1 MSASVFSVLQ
11 EEMSYMPSRSAEVR
25 KALKKLRE
33 IDALKEK
40 TDYTQEEL
48 EKLAKETYWKNILDP
63 PDTKAQLDAERKAK
77 QNKRHLEKE
86 SKKEA
91 KRLVEEERLK
101 KQRETQMKREAE
113 KREKHKRLH
122 EEYLRR
128 KAEREEAE
136 ENSRREYEEKMKA
149 ELEKTKLETRFKQQ
163 YIDEFAK
170 AVAIYK
176 SSGRAFRKLSLK
188 YHPDKNPENRE
199 HAENIQKI
207 LGEIRDEYQ

>member
-91 KRLVEEERLK
+91 KRLVEEELLK
-101 KQRETQMKREAE
+101 KQQKRDSEE
-113 KREKHKRLH
+113 REKHKRLH
-122 EEYLRR
+122 EEYLKR
-128 KAEREEAE
+128 KAEREAAE
-136 ENSRREYEEKMKA
+136 ENSRREYEENRKA
-149 ELEKTKLETRFKQQ
+149 ELEKNERDNRFKQQ

-176 SSGRAFRKLSLK
+176 SPGRAFRKLSLK

-199 HAENIQKI
+199 EAENIQKI
-207 LGEIRDEYQ
+207 LGDIRSTYM